1 MAVKTPKEWEQ
12 MECVKTTTAYGNEV
26 MIPKQ
31 LIRDWEHLRA
41 RWNSIKAEAGID
53 ISTMVSSLPISMS
66 LSPPTKK
73 MLMVFFEQY
82 QEP

>member
-26 MIPKQ
+26 MVPK
-31 LIRDWEHLRA
+31 IHIKSWEAQR
-41 RWNSIKAEAGID
+41 RNWTRIKAEAGID
-53 ISTMVSSLPISMS
+53 ISTMVPSLPISMS

-82 QEP
+82 QES